1 MSLSWGV
8 VELKGVCAALDQAP
22 LNLIVC
28 RSNILVLLYSFKT
41 RAAALDLITWI
52 VFHNR
57 ASWLCLSL
65 IQEELL
71 VRKKEALT
79 TLVIL

>member
-8 VELKGVCAALDQAP
+8 IELKGVCTALDQAP
-22 LNLIVC
+22 PNLIVC
-28 RSNILVLLYSFKT
+28 RSYILILLYSFQT
-41 RAAALDLITWI
+41 RAAALNLFTWI

-57 ASWLCLSL
+57 ASWLCLGL

-71 VRKKEALT
+71 DRKKEALT